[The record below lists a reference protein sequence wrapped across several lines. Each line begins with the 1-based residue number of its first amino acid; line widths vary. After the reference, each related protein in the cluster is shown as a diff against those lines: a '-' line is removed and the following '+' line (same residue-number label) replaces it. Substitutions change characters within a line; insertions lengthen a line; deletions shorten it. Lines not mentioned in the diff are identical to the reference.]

1 VSEDTFERL
10 PPHDIDAEVCAL
22 GAAMLSPDAAAEV
35 LEMLRAEDFY
45 RPGHQIIFRAIG
57 AVSDSGEPVNALT
70 VLAAAQRNRVDREWV
85 PDGPSLHTLIARV
98 PVASNAS
105 WFAKRVIEHARLRRL
120 IPAGQH
126 IIQEGYTT
134 DPEDVDAAIER
145 AYRALDEATQVTSS
159 SELEPVSKMIDPFM
173 DGLDPDREE
182 VGLTTGWKDVDALL
196 SGLRPGQL
204 IAFGARPGVGKSVA
218 LTCLAYHVAVQKR
231 LPVWA
236 GTLEMSRGEYL
247 ARLVARDA
255 KVNLRSLLKPKL
267 LTDQDWARLGDS
279 YGRMA
284 EASTLFIDDESDM
297 GVAHVRSAL
306 RSMRR
311 AGRPAALG
319 IVDYLQLMTSAARGE
334 NRQAEVDAN
343 ARALKMLAKQFAL
356 PMVVAVQLNRNL
368 EYRADKRPGLADI
381 RESGG
386 VENHADVVILAHR
399 EDMYDKESPRAG
411 EIDFIVAKNRNGPTG
426 TVTAA
431 FQGHYARIAD
441 MAPEPDEP
449 GSPTRILRA
458 AS

>member
-1 VSEDTFERL
+1 MTEDMFERL
-10 PPHDIDAEVCAL
+10 PPHDIEAEMCAL

-45 RPGHQIIFRAIG
+45 RPAHQIIFRAVG
-57 AVSDSGEPVNALT
+57 AAADSGEPVNALT
-70 VLAAAQRNRVDREWV
+70 VLAAAQRTRVGREWV
-85 PDGPSLHTLIARV
+85 PDGPYLHTLIERV
-98 PVASNAS
+98 PVASNAA
-105 WFAKRVIEHARLRRL
+105 WFAARVAEHARLRRL
-120 IPAGQH
+120 IPAGQR
-126 IIQEGYTT
+126 IIQEGHDT
-134 DPEDVDAAIER
+134 DPADVDAAVER
-145 AYRALDEATQVTSS
+145 AHRALDEATQITAASAP
-159 SELEPVSKMIDPFM
+159 EPVSKMIDPFM
-173 DGLDPDREE
+173 DGLQPDREQP
-182 VGLTTGWKDVDALL
+182 GLTTGWADIDAIL

-218 LTCLAYHVAVQKR
+218 LTCLAHHVAVKLG

-236 GTLEMSRGEYL
+236 GTLEMSRSEYL

-255 KVNLRSLLKPKL
+255 KVNLRSLLNPKL
-267 LTDQDWARLGDS
+267 LTDGDWARLGSS
-279 YGRMA
+279 YGRLA
-284 EASTLFIDDESDM
+284 EASTLFIDDEPDM

-306 RSMRR
+306 RAMRR

-319 IVDYLQLMTSAARGE
+319 VLDYLQLMTSAVRGE
-334 NRQAEVDAN
+334 TRQAEVDAN
-343 ARALKMLAKQFAL
+343 ARALKLLAKQFAL
-356 PMVVAVQLNRNL
+356 PIAIAVQLNRNA
-368 EYRADKRPGLADI
+368 EYRSDKRPTLADI

-399 EDMYDKESPRAG
+399 EDLYDKECPRAG

-441 MAPEPDEP
+441 MASEPDEP
-449 GSPTRILRA
+449 WTPTRALRS